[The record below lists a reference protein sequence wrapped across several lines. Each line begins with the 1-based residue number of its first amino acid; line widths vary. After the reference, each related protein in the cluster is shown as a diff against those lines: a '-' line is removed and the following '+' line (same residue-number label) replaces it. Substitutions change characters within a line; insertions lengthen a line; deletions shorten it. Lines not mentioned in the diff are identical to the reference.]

1 MNQLSKLTLLI
12 LFINLSTKFD
22 VVCGAVGGPA
32 GQAELQITGEVVINT
47 KLGQLR
53 GNTVTV
59 TPLYTHSVLMDNQA
73 PPKEAYSFQGVRYS
87 EPVSRFDVCFLQFVN
102 KV

>member
-1 MNQLSKLTLLI
+1 MMLD
-12 LFINLSTKFD
+12 FA
-22 VVCGAVGGPA
+22 CGAVGGPA
-32 GQAELQITGEVVINT
+32 GGAELEVTGEVIIDT
-47 KLGQLR
+47 KLGKLR

-87 EPVSRFDVCFLQFVN
+87 EPVNRFEVCFLKHF
-102 KV
+102 